1 MQILKPGRPP
11 GWRKQKLTG
20 FFESLWANT
29 VATFAQ
35 KEEGHRLCRIDE
47 LMFEVAS
54 GWKGGS
60 PTAET
65 IVPLMMYFRA
75 HSAFRSAC
83 SLGMGGA
90 TVEGMAGL
98 RQSLEFAG
106 YAALVHDDKSLARVW
121 WDRDETPE
129 SEKKVRRSFTHG
141 AVQAAI
147 RKSDV
152 QLADIYDGLY
162 DRVIQFGAHPNEKS
176 ISGSLKLDVQKAETQ
191 LLQIYL
197 QGDGP
202 QLDHWLRTAG
212 QVGICVLKVFAYI
225 HVKRFAD
232 LGMTAKIDALV
243 ARTLR
248 FTP

>member
-1 MQILKPGRPP
+1 MEILKPGRPP
-11 GWRKQKLTG
+11 GWEEPKLTA

-35 KEEGHRLCRIDE
+35 KKEAHRLCCIDE

-60 PTAET
+60 PTAQT

-75 HSAFRSAC
+75 HSAFRSAYA
-83 SLGMGGA
+83 LGMGGA

-106 YAALVHDDKSLARVW
+106 YAALVHDDGSLAQVW
-121 WDRDETPE
+121 WDRDQTAD
-129 SEKKVRRSFTHG
+129 SEKNVRRAFTHG

-147 RKSDV
+147 RKSDAR
-152 QLADIYDGLY
+152 LADIYDDLY

-176 ISGSLKLDVQKAETQ
+176 ISGSLKLDVQKAETR

-202 QLDHWLRTAG
+202 QLDHWIHTAN
-212 QVGICVLKVFAYI
+212 QVGICVLKVFEYI

-232 LGMTAKIDALV
+232 LSMTAKIGALSGG
-243 ARTLR
+243 L
-248 FTP
+248 